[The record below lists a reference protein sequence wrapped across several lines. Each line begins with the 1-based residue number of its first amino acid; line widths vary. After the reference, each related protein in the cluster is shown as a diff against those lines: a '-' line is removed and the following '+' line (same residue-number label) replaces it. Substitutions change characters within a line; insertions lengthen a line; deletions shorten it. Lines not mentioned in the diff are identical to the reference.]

1 MPTAQATHAAVSPE
15 TAGPAGATGPSDGT
29 VTFRMFGSAR
39 AAAGAGEVHAA
50 PGPMAEVLVDLAA
63 SLPPRFVD
71 VLAVSSLVADGFRL
85 DRASSAPIA
94 GGTVVDVLPPF
105 AGG

>member
-1 MPTAQATHAAVSPE
+1 MPRSPAAQATPDVAD
-15 TAGPAGATGPSDGT
+15 PSAGT

-50 PGPMAEVLVDLAA
+50 PGPMAEVLAYLTG
-63 SLPPRFVD
+63 SLPPRFAD
-71 VLAVSSLVADGFRL
+71 VLTVSSLVADGFRL
-85 DRASSAPIA
+85 DRESSEPIA